1 MKGIAATIL
10 GVIVIVFA
18 ILFAVVILFPDIM
31 KNEDK
36 YLNNK

>member
-1 MKGIAATIL
+1 MKGITAAIL

-18 ILFAVVILFPDIM
+18 ILFAVAILFPDIM

>member
-1 MKGIAATIL
+1 MKAAA
-10 GVIVIVFA
+10 IVFGLIA
-18 ILFAVVILFPDIM
+18 VVAAVLFAVAILFPDIM